1 MNLHISQI
9 RAITTGAVRIEQ
21 IDNAIHFFRFTK
33 EQEELYK
40 HRLDDFY
47 MKSFSTSGIQIRFR
61 TNSQTLFLKTE
72 ITRGSSRTYF
82 AFDVFV
88 GGKKIGSL
96 DNFENVHLPQNYTT
110 IDLPHGLFSKKF
122 DLGQGDKEV
131 CVYFPW
137 SAKAVLRE
145 LTLDDESWVIPSK
158 PGKKMLCFG
167 DSITQGYDAL
177 YPSNK
182 YITKLADVLDAE
194 EYNKAIGGE
203 RFFPELAAAKDDF
216 QPDYIIVSYG
226 TNDWCHGTQE
236 EFVRNCRAFF
246 CNLKNSYP
254 DARIFVITPIWR
266 KDMLEYATC
275 GRFENLPERIESLVA
290 DLENV
295 SVIRGFV
302 FVPQKE
308 ELFADQRLHPND
320 EGFTYYFENLWKQIK
335 ALTR

>member
-1 MNLHISQI
+1 
-9 RAITTGAVRIEQ
+9 
-21 IDNAIHFFRFTK
+21 
-33 EQEELYK
+33 
-40 HRLDDFY
+40 

-61 TNSQTLFLKTE
+61 TDSRTMFLKTE
-72 ITRGSSRTYF
+72 ISRGSSRTYF

-110 IDLPHGLFSKKF
+110 IDLPHGMFSQRF
-122 DLGQGDKEV
+122 DLGTGDKEV
-131 CVYFPW
+131 RIYFPW

-145 LTLDDESWVIPSK
+145 LSLDDGASVEPNRPSK
-158 PGKKMLCFG
+158 KMICFG

-203 RFFPELAAAKDDF
+203 RFFPELAAAKEDF

-226 TNDWCHGTQE
+226 TNDWCHGTLE
-236 EFVRNCRAFF
+236 EFSSNGRAFF
-246 CNLKNSYP
+246 CNLRHSYP
-254 DARIFVITPIWR
+254 NAKIFVITPIWR
-266 KDMLEYATC
+266 KDMLDYTTC
-275 GRFENLPERIESLVA
+275 GQFTKLPELIEPLVA

-295 SVIRGFV
+295 SLIRGFD
-302 FVPQKE
+302 FVPQNE
-308 ELFADQRLHPND
+308 ELFADLRLHPND
-320 EGFTYYFENLWKQIK
+320 AGFAHYFENLWEQI
-335 ALTR
+335 ARQMR